1 MLYCLRLSECI
12 YLVENKKVV
21 EILKEVRNSPSV
33 VGVSSHQLVPC
44 FRPPKVYYTFTLFRN
59 KNPEP
64 GTPNGGNKLEL
75 YRKKAKVR
83 TDCILLL

>member
-1 MLYCLRLSECI
+1 MLYCLRLSEYI

-21 EILKEVRNSPSV
+21 EILKEVRNSASV
-33 VGVSSHQLVPC
+33 FGASSHQLVSC
-44 FRPPKVYYTFTLFRN
+44 FRPPNVNYSFTGI
-59 KNPEP
+59 K
-64 GTPNGGNKLEL
+64 TPNGENKLEL